1 MKKEKVSY
9 AWIYNSIRTLDF
21 YSRIYI
27 GQYEYMV
34 DPLIFD
40 FKKDWSYTD
49 EMAFFRGSA
58 LWLRGICIP
67 TLKGRDFNAS
77 LGIWS
82 PDTDKNAV
90 KAYDI
95 AQVLRYQM
103 AYHFHSE
110 GGPTVDFGVPLISDN
125 WESDAEFIS
134 KVREIIEKEKYPNY
148 NRPTGNFWNCPI
160 AIESFDDD
168 EQEAKIIFEKPVMDI
183 IQKAKKFYQLIEI
196 NEIYEAFKLLYPELA
211 NKEPEIEEI
220 CRDIRCYR
228 IMMQKEK

>member
-9 AWIYNSIRTLDF
+9 AWIYNSIRTLEF

-67 TLKGRDFNAS
+67 TLKGRDFNTS
-77 LGIWS
+77 LGIWN

-95 AQVLRYQM
+95 VQILRYQM
-103 AYHFHSE
+103 AYHFHPE

-125 WESDAEFIS
+125 WEIDAKFIS

-160 AIESFDDD
+160 VIESFDDD
-168 EQEAKIIFEKPVMDI
+168 EQEANIIFEKPAMDI
-183 IQKAKKFYQLIEI
+183 IRKAKKFYQLIEI

-211 NKEPEIEEI
+211 KKEPEIEEI